1 MNDGAYERIVRAVV
15 RGKVQGVGYRN
26 WTERQALARGLA
38 GWVRNRSD
46 GSVEAVFAGEADNVA
61 AMSESLSRGP
71 PASRVSGIE
80 ITEADAGALEATFGA
95 RFIVL
100 PTA

>member
-1 MNDGAYERIVRAVV
+1 MSEAELRIIRVVV
-15 RGKVQGVGYRN
+15 RGRVQGVGYRA
-26 WTERQALARGLA
+26 WTERQAIGRGLA

-46 GSVEAVFAGEADNVA
+46 GAVEAVFAGDPDNVA
-61 AMSESLSRGP
+61 AMAESLLRGP
-71 PASRVSGIE
+71 PHARVQGVEIVEAEAS
-80 ITEADAGALEATFGA
+80 ALEATFGA

>member
-1 MNDGAYERIVRAVV
+1 MSGESFERIVRAVI

-38 GWVRNRSD
+38 GWVRNRAD
-46 GSVEAVFAGEADNVA
+46 GSVETVFAGDADNVA
-61 AMSESLSRGP
+61 GMAESLLRGP
-71 PASRVSGIE
+71 PASRVSGVE
-80 ITEADAGALEATFGA
+80 ITEADTGALDATFGA